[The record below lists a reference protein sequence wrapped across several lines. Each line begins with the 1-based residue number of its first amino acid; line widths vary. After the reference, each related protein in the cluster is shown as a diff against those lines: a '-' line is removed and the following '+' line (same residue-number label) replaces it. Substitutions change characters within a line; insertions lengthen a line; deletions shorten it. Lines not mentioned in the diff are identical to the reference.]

1 MNELKSAARAA
12 LQGMGEDD
20 GPNIEDR
27 ERLRRRIFGAIAT
40 GGVTAAS
47 ATALGAESATITG
60 GTAQVTLKSAL
71 FGSKLGSLGPVVS
84 GLAVGGLVG
93 SVIAGS
99 SLFLVEKVAPAPS
112 VSTSVARTRSRGA
125 NLPAMNAAAS
135 SEAQAS
141 VASRSSSDDTPTVAP
156 AADSAPHTAPRVDRD
171 ARVPRAPE
179 SEDSQNREA
188 PAFAPAPAPGIR
200 EELALIEQ
208 AHRELSQGNATAS
221 LAALDEHAR
230 RFPNG
235 AFSAERTAA
244 RVFALCALGQLERAR
259 TIGDDFLRREPNS
272 PLVPRIRSSC
282 AGRP

>member
-1 MNELKSAARAA
+1 MNELRSAARAA
-12 LQGMGEDD
+12 LQAMGEDD
-20 GPNIEDR
+20 GPNLEDR
-27 ERLRRRIFGAIAT
+27 ERLRRRVFGAIAA

-47 ATALGAESATITG
+47 AAALGAESARVTG

-71 FGSKLGSLGPVVS
+71 LGSKLGPLVPVVS
-84 GLAVGGLVG
+84 SLAVGGLVG
-93 SVIAGS
+93 SVLAISA
-99 SLFLVEKVAPAPS
+99 LLLVEKVAPAPS
-112 VSTSVARTRSRGA
+112 VSTSVARTRSRGT
-125 NLPAMNAAAS
+125 NLPAMSAAAP

-141 VASRSSSDDTPTVAP
+141 VASRSNSDDTRTVAP
-156 AADSAPHTAPRVDRD
+156 AADSAPHTAPKVDRD

-179 SEDSQNREA
+179 SGDSQSREA
-188 PAFAPAPAPGIR
+188 PAIAPAPAPGIR
-200 EELALIEQ
+200 EELALLEQ
-208 AHRELSQGNATAS
+208 AHRELSQGNPTAS
-221 LAALDEHAR
+221 LAVLDEHAR
-230 RFPNG
+230 RFPSG